1 VALTGSND
9 HDGRPVPATRAQAIG
24 VGLLSAVLGFF
35 VVSSGWV
42 PLLDSA
48 NLALHEAGH
57 PIVGLFSTRLEPYGG
72 TIFQLLFPALVMFH
86 FRRRHHDA
94 GVAIGV
100 VWLGQNLH
108 NVARYM
114 ADARAQ
120 EMPLVGGGH
129 HDWAEIFS
137 RWGLL
142 QSDLGVARLT
152 HALGWMLMVGAVVW
166 MFRRARQAAA
176 D

>member
-1 VALTGSND
+1 MREEEA
-9 HDGRPVPATRAQAIG
+9 DGHAVPATRIQAIG
-24 VGLLSAVLGFF
+24 VGLLAALLGVF
-35 VVSSGWV
+35 VATAGWV

-57 PIVGLFSTRLEPYGG
+57 PIVGLFSERLESYGG
-72 TIFQLLFPALVMFH
+72 TIFQLLFPAVVIVH
-86 FRRRHHDA
+86 FRRRGHDA
-94 GVAIGV
+94 GAAVGA
-100 VWLGQNLH
+100 VWLGENLH

-120 EMPLVGGGH
+120 ELPLVGGGH
-129 HDWAEIFS
+129 HDWAEILS

-142 QSDLGVARLT
+142 QSDLGLARFT
-152 HALGWMLMVGAVVW
+152 HLLGWILMVGAVVW
-166 MFRRARQAAA
+166 MFRRARQAA